1 MPDLAKTKPF
11 GLRRIRTTTSTALPD
26 SKMLIFGHTALMM
39 ALLG

>member
-11 GLRRIRTTTSTALPD
+11 GLRRIPNFKT
-26 SKMLIFGHTALMM
+26 LIFGHTALMM